1 MDLQEISYITPTGL
15 AFLVIFSALILILPK
30 KYVLIPLF
38 AMTCYMTLGQSFNI
52 VGLNFTLLRCLIF
65 FGWIRI
71 LVRREVFNGKLN
83 VLDKVIIVW
92 LVSNIVMYTIQNNTS
107 AAFIN
112 RMGFAYNAMGLYFL
126 FRSTIGNMEDILR
139 TFRILAL
146 IALPLAAAMVIERI
160 TMNNIFSVFGGVPSS
175 IWMREGQPRCQGPFR
190 HPVLAGTYGATM
202 IPYFAALWF
211 SPERNKGIAAI
222 GFIAASVITI
232 TSFSGGPAMSYF
244 FAGIALAM
252 WPLRYKMR
260 SIRWGGFILV
270 LTLHI
275 FMQAPVWY
283 FMSKVAHLI
292 GGTGWHRAYLVD
304 QSIKYIN
311 EWWLVGTNY
320 TAHWMPY
327 RLPSNPNMSDIT
339 NQYLVEGVHGGLI
352 TMFLFIGIIVV
363 CFKVIGKGMA
373 STDDASHAKRMIWAL
388 GAALFV
394 HAATFMS
401 VSYFDQIIV
410 AWYLLLAMISVVL
423 DTIVKS
429 PVPANAERPN
439 DLMLELGRTA

>member
-1 MDLQEISYITPTGL
+1 MELQEIPYITPIGL
-15 AFLVIFSALILILPK
+15 VFLIILSAFILMLPR

-38 AMTCYMTLGQSFNI
+38 AMTCYMTLGQSFDI
-52 VGLNFTLLRCLIF
+52 AGLKFTLLRCLIF
-65 FGWIRI
+65 IGWVRI
-71 LVRREVFNGKLN
+71 IARGEIFRGKLN
-83 VLDKVIIVW
+83 VVDKMIIVW
-92 LVSNIVMYTIQNNTS
+92 LIANITMFTIQNKNS

-112 RMGFAYNAMGLYFL
+112 RMGFAYNALGLYFF
-126 FRSTIGNMEDILR
+126 FRSTIVDFEDIQR

-146 IALPLAAAMVIERI
+146 IALPLATAMIFERI
-160 TMNNIFSVFGGVPSS
+160 TMKNIFSAFGGVPSS
-175 IWMREGQPRCQGPFR
+175 IWTRGGTPRCQGPFR

-211 SPERNKGIAAI
+211 SPERSKGIAII
-222 GFIAASVITI
+222 GFIAATVITI
-232 TSFSGGPAMSYF
+232 TSFSGGPAMSYL
-244 FAGIALAM
+244 FAGITLAI
-252 WPLRYKMR
+252 WPLRNKMR
-260 SIRWGGFILV
+260 SIRWGVFILI

-283 FMSKVAHLI
+283 LMSKFGHLI

-304 QSIKYIN
+304 QSLRYIK

-327 RLPSNPNMSDIT
+327 RLPSNPNMADIT

-373 STDDASHAKRMIWAL
+373 NTDDASHLKKVIWAL

-394 HAATFMS
+394 HAVTFMS

-429 PVPANAERPN
+429 PVPVNAEIV
-439 DLMLELGRTA
+439 TS